1 MTKKAR
7 ADAKKDYANH
17 VAEGRPIWYPWAAS
31 DKPWPE
37 PRWLEVDSRSEYGEK
52 GGLAY
57 QAQWRELFW
66 AEVYFKWYI
75 NTGCKVKELT
85 NNE

>member
-17 VAEGRPIWYPWAAS
+17 VAEGRPVYYPWTAS
-31 DKPWPE
+31 MKPWPKN
-37 PRWLEVDSRSEYGEK
+37 RWTRSESEEEYGEK

-66 AEVYFKWYI
+66 AEV
-75 NTGCKVKELT
+75 KELM
-85 NNE
+85 E